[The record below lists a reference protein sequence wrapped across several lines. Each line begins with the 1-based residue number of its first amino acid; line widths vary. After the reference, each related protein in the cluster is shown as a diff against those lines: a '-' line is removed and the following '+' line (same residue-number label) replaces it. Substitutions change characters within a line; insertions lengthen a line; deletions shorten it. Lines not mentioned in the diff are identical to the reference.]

1 MKGSTY
7 RRCSCRD
14 PKTGK
19 ELGTSCPKRNSRNHC
34 TYSVRQEL
42 SPREDGSRRSFAR
55 GGYASLKA
63 AQADLDHVRAL
74 LGLADSDDPEGT
86 ELIAEMLAEVSRE
99 RSSLPEVEETRR
111 RLNSGQDL
119 IGSLTVAEWLDR
131 WLAGKRI
138 RKSGLNR
145 YETDIRVHL
154 KPRIGSRR
162 LDRLRVSHL
171 SEMFTDIREANAQ
184 ILEDNAQRRAAL
196 DELATVPWKGVGNR
210 ARRKAMKAAID
221 EMPPFRRVT
230 GPATRLHVKA
240 TLRAALNDAIGQQI
254 ITFNPAAHV
263 EIDPVRKPKALVWTD
278 ERVAK
283 WEQTGEKP
291 SPVMVWTPEQT
302 GAFLDFVAEDRLY
315 AMWHLIAFRGLRRG
329 EACGQPWSETNL
341 DTHFLTVS
349 AQLVQDGWEVEAS
362 DPKTD
367 SGSRVVALD
376 DDTVDVLKHHRERHE
391 SAREEWGTAWVETG
405 HVFTQEDG
413 SWLHPGK
420 VTDLFERLVAASGLP
435 PIRLHDLRHGAA
447 TLMLAAGIDIK
458 IVSDTLGHSDTRITR
473 DIYQSVLPHV
483 GKSAAEATAK
493 LVPLQRK
500 AEAEKA
506 ARKAAKKEKARRAA
520 AKAADVGRGSKGGG
534 KPKGDKAKA
543 QAKAAKKATRRKP
556 TK

>member
-34 TYSVRQEL
+34 TYSIRQEL
-42 SPREDGSRRSFAR
+42 PPREDGSRRSFAR
-55 GGYASLKA
+55 GGYGSLKA

-74 LGLADSDDPEGT
+74 LGLTESDDPEGI
-86 ELIAEMLAEVSRE
+86 ELIAAMLAEVSGE
-99 RSSLPEVEETRR
+99 KLPLPDVEETRR
-111 RLNSGQDL
+111 RLRAGQDL

-138 RKSGLNR
+138 RKSGISR
-145 YETDIRVHL
+145 YETDVRVHL
-154 KPRIGSRR
+154 KPHIGHRR

-171 SEMFTDIREANAQ
+171 SDMFTAITDANAE
-184 ILEDNAQRRAAL
+184 ILEQNAQRRSAVE
-196 DELATVPWKGVGNR
+196 ELATVPWKGVANR
-210 ARRKAMKAAID
+210 ARRKAMKTAID
-221 EMPPFRRVT
+221 VMPPFRRVT
-230 GPATRLHVKA
+230 GPATRQHIKA

-278 ERVAK
+278 ERVSK

-341 DTHFLTVS
+341 DRHSLTVTG
-349 AQLVQDGWEVEAS
+349 QLVQDGWEVEAS
-362 DPKTD
+362 EPKTD
-367 SGSRVVALD
+367 SGFRVVALD
-376 DDTVDVLKHHRERHE
+376 DDTVDVLKRHREQQDADR
-391 SAREEWGTAWVETG
+391 AEWASAWVNTG
-405 HVFTQEDG
+405 LVFTQEDG

-447 TLMLAAGIDIK
+447 TLMLAADIDIK

-500 AEAEKA
+500 AEQEEQV
-506 ARKAAKKEKARRAA
+506 RKAAKEAKKAE
-520 AKAADVGRGSKGGG
+520 
-534 KPKGDKAKA
+534 KAKA
-543 QAKAAKKATRRKP
+543 KGKKKGKAKKTARKG
-556 TK
+556 

>member
-19 ELGTSCPKRNSRNHC
+19 ELGTACPRRNSRNHC
-34 TYSVRQEL
+34 TYSIRQEL
-42 SPREDGSRRSFAR
+42 SSREDGSRRSFAR
-55 GGYASLKA
+55 GGYSSLKA
-63 AQADLDHVRAL
+63 AQAGLDHVRAL
-74 LGLADSDDPEGT
+74 LGLAEADDPEGT
-86 ELIAEMLAEVSRE
+86 ELIAAMLAEVSSE
-99 RSSLPEVEETRR
+99 KSPLPDVEETRR

-119 IGSLTVAEWLDR
+119 IGSLTVTEWLDR

-154 KPRIGSRR
+154 KPHIGGRR

-171 SEMFTDIREANAQ
+171 SEMFTAIVDANADLMEQ
-184 ILEDNAQRRAAL
+184 NTQRKAAVA
-196 DELATVPWKGVGNR
+196 ELATVPWKGSENR

-221 EMPPFRRVT
+221 AMPPIRRVT
-230 GPATRLHVKA
+230 GPSTRQHIKA
-240 TLRAALNDAIGQQI
+240 TLRASLNDAIGQQI
-254 ITFNPAAHV
+254 ITFNPGAHV
-263 EIDPVRKPKALVWTD
+263 EIDSVRKPKALVWTD

-283 WEQTGEKP
+283 WQQTGEKP

-302 GAFLDFVAEDRLY
+302 GAFLDFVAGDRLY
-315 AMWHLIAFRGLRRG
+315 AMWHLIAFCGLRRG

-341 DTHFLTVS
+341 DTHSLTVS
-349 AQLVQDGWEVEAS
+349 AQLVQDGWDVETS
-362 DPKTD
+362 EPKTD
-367 SGSRVVALD
+367 SGFRVVALD
-376 DDTVDVLKHHRERHE
+376 DDTVDVLTHHRKQQD
-391 SAREEWGTAWVETG
+391 ADREAWATAWVDTG
-405 HVFTQEDG
+405 LVFTQADG

-447 TLMLAAGIDIK
+447 TLMLAAGIDVK

-506 ARKAAKKEKARRAA
+506 ARKAEKARKETQRTKKTRAGSG
-520 AKAADVGRGSKGGG
+520 KKGRRK
-534 KPKGDKAKA
+534 KPKK
-543 QAKAAKKATRRKP
+543 
-556 TK
+556 

>member
-1 MKGSTY
+1 
-7 RRCSCRD
+7 
-14 PKTGK
+14 
-19 ELGTSCPKRNSRNHC
+19 
-34 TYSVRQEL
+34 
-42 SPREDGSRRSFAR
+42 
-55 GGYASLKA
+55 
-63 AQADLDHVRAL
+63 
-74 LGLADSDDPEGT
+74 
-86 ELIAEMLAEVSRE
+86 
-99 RSSLPEVEETRR
+99 
-111 RLNSGQDL
+111 
-119 IGSLTVAEWLDR
+119 
-131 WLAGKRI
+131 
-138 RKSGLNR
+138 
-145 YETDIRVHL
+145 
-154 KPRIGSRR
+154 
-162 LDRLRVSHL
+162 
-171 SEMFTDIREANAQ
+171 
-184 ILEDNAQRRAAL
+184 
-196 DELATVPWKGVGNR
+196 
-210 ARRKAMKAAID
+210 MKAAID

-302 GAFLDFVAEDRLY
+302 GAFLDFVAGDRLY

-341 DTHFLTVS
+341 DTHSLTVS
-349 AQLVQDGWEVEAS
+349 SQLVQDGWEVEAS

-376 DDTVDVLKHHRERHE
+376 DDTVDVLKHHRERQE
-391 SAREEWGTAWVETG
+391 TARKEWGTAWVETG

-447 TLMLAAGIDIK
+447 TLMLAADIDIK

-493 LVPLQRK
+493 LIPLQRK

-506 ARKAAKKEKARRAA
+506 ARKAAKKEKARKAA
-520 AKAADVGRGSKGGG
+520 AKAADVGKGSKGGG
-534 KPKGDKAKA
+534 KPKRDKAKA

>member
-19 ELGTSCPKRNSRNHC
+19 ELGASCPKRNSRNHC
-34 TYSVRQEL
+34 TYSIRQEL
-42 SPREDGSRRSFAR
+42 PPREDGSRRSFAR
-55 GGYASLKA
+55 GGYGSLKA
-63 AQADLDHVRAL
+63 AQVDLDHVRAL
-74 LGLADSDDPEGT
+74 LGLAEVDDPEGVQ
-86 ELIAEMLAEVSRE
+86 LVAAMLAEVSGE
-99 RSSLPEVEETRR
+99 KLPLPEVEETRR
-111 RLNSGQDL
+111 RLRAGQDL

-131 WLAGKRI
+131 WLASKRI
-138 RKSGLNR
+138 RKSGISR
-145 YETDIRVHL
+145 YETDVRVHL
-154 KPRIGSRR
+154 KPHIGHRR

-171 SEMFTDIREANAQ
+171 SDMFTAITDANAE
-184 ILEDNAQRRAAL
+184 ILEQNAQRRAAVE
-196 DELATVPWKGVGNR
+196 ELATVPWKGVANR

-221 EMPPFRRVT
+221 AMPPFRRVT
-230 GPATRLHVKA
+230 GPATRQHIKA
-240 TLRAALNDAIGQQI
+240 TLRASLNDAIGQQI

-291 SPVMVWTPEQT
+291 SPVMVWTPEHT

-329 EACGQPWSETNL
+329 EACGQSWSETNL
-341 DTHFLTVS
+341 DRHSLTVTG
-349 AQLVQDGWEVEAS
+349 QLVQDGWEVEAS
-362 DPKTD
+362 EPKTD
-367 SGSRVVALD
+367 SGFRVVALD
-376 DDTVDVLKHHRERHE
+376 DDTVHVLKRHREQQEADH
-391 SAREEWGTAWVETG
+391 AEWGSAWVNTG
-405 HVFTQEDG
+405 LVFTQEDG

-447 TLMLAAGIDIK
+447 TLMLAADIDIK

-500 AEAEKA
+500 AEQEAQVRQAAEEAKKA
-506 ARKAAKKEKARRAA
+506 AKAKAKRKKKAKAKKAAKK
-520 AKAADVGRGSKGGG
+520 G
-534 KPKGDKAKA
+534 
-543 QAKAAKKATRRKP
+543 
-556 TK
+556 

>member
-1 MKGSTY
+1 MTWGSA
-7 RRCSCRD
+7 
-14 PKTGK
+14 
-19 ELGTSCPKRNSRNHC
+19 
-34 TYSVRQEL
+34 V
-42 SPREDGSRRSFAR
+42 SFAR
-55 GGYASLKA
+55 GGCASLKA
-63 AQADLDHVRAL
+63 AQAELDHVRAL

-99 RSSLPEVEETRR
+99 RSPLPEVEETRR

-154 KPRIGSRR
+154 KPRIGNRR

-210 ARRKAMKAAID
+210 ALRKAMKAAID

-230 GPATRLHVKA
+230 GSATRLHVKA
-240 TLRAALNDAIGQQI
+240 TPRAPRAALNDAIGQQI
-254 ITFNPAAHV
+254 ITSNPAAHV
-263 EIDPVRKPKALVWTD
+263 EIAPVRKPKALVWTD

-291 SPVMVWTPEQT
+291 SPVMVWTPQQT
-302 GAFLDFVAEDRLY
+302 GTFLDFVAEDRLY
-315 AMWHLIAFRGLRRG
+315 AMWHQVAFRGLRRG

-341 DTHFLTVS
+341 DTHSPTVS
-349 AQLVQDGWEVEAS
+349 SQPVQDGWEVEAS
-362 DPKTD
+362 GPKTD

-376 DDTVDVLKHHRERHE
+376 DDTVDVLKHHRERQE
-391 SAREEWGTAWVETG
+391 TAREEWGTAWVGTG

-447 TLMLAAGIDIK
+447 TLMLAADIDIK

-506 ARKAAKKEKARRAA
+506 ARKAAKKEKARKAA
-520 AKAADVGRGSKGGG
+520 AKAADVGKDSKGGG
-534 KPKGDKAKA
+534 KPKEDKTKED
-543 QAKAAKKATRRKP
+543 KAAKKATRRKP